1 LLEESTCSIG
11 GLKLDERL
19 LALIV
24 TWILTPR
31 GSNHSV
37 LTEEDLVY
45 IFCIMKK
52 IKINWIHIIK
62 EHMQKAMRLSDYH
75 YPYVVLVSKF
85 LLYFEVNL
93 EDETSELV
101 KSTQELN
108 NGSLSKMSFTKV
120 GGKWISKDGDLGASS
135 SGVADLEQDEPAD
148 MDVQHEDPPEDY
160 QDAGPSA
167 GAGNQEERM
176 QTMSPFERLMV
187 NRLDSFVENQRN
199 LHDLCVSN
207 FQRIDNRFDNMDARF
222 MTLDEQIE
230 VVQNQIFDLQF
241 ADDDE

>member
-1 LLEESTCSIG
+1 MTI
-11 GLKLDERL
+11 
-19 LALIV
+19 
-24 TWILTPR
+24 T
-31 GSNHSV
+31 
-37 LTEEDLVY
+37 
-45 IFCIMKK
+45 
-52 IKINWIHIIK
+52 
-62 EHMQKAMRLSDYH
+62 
-75 YPYVVLVSKF
+75 KF

-108 NGSLSKMSFTKV
+108 NGSLSKRGFTKV

-135 SGVADLEQDEPAD
+135 SAD
-148 MDVQHEDPPEDY
+148 MDVQHEDPPKDY

-167 GAGNQEERM
+167 DAGNQEERI
-176 QTMSPFERLMV
+176 QTMSPFERLTL
-187 NRLDSFVENQRN
+187 NRLDSFAENQRN

-207 FQRIDNRFDNMDARF
+207 FQRINIRFDRMDARF

-230 VVQNQIFDLQF
+230 AVQNQIFDLQF

>member
-1 LLEESTCSIG
+1 
-11 GLKLDERL
+11 
-19 LALIV
+19 
-24 TWILTPR
+24 
-31 GSNHSV
+31 
-37 LTEEDLVY
+37 
-45 IFCIMKK
+45 MKK

-75 YPYVVLVSKF
+75 YPYAVLISKF

-101 KSTQELN
+101 KSIQELK
-108 NGSLSKMSFTKV
+108 NGSLSKMGFTKV
-120 GGKWISKDGDLGASS
+120 GGKWISKDGDFGASS
-135 SGVADLEQDEPAD
+135 SGAAEHEQDETAAD
-148 MDVQHEDPPEDY
+148 IDFQHEDLPEAH

-176 QTMSPFERLMV
+176 QTMSPFERFMV
-187 NRLDSFVENQRN
+187 NRLDRFAENQRN

-207 FQRIDNRFDNMDARF
+207 FQSINNRFNSMDAHF

-230 VVQNQIFDLQF
+230 AVQNQIFDLQY
-241 ADDDE
+241 ADDE

>member
-1 LLEESTCSIG
+1 LKNQNAQVGTCSVG

-45 IFCIMKK
+45 IFCVMKN

-62 EHMQKAMRLSDYH
+62 EHMQKEMRLSDYH

-85 LLYFEVNL
+85 LIYFEVNL

-101 KSTQELN
+101 KSTQEMN
-108 NGSLSKMSFTKV
+108 IGSLSKMGFTKV
-120 GGKWISKDGDLGASS
+120 GGKWISKDGDFGASS
-135 SGVADLEQDEPAD
+135 SVVAGHEQDEPAG
-148 MDVQHEDPPEDY
+148 MDFQHEDLPEEH
-160 QDAGPSA
+160 QDAGLSA
-167 GAGNQEERM
+167 GVGNQEERM
-176 QTMSPFERLMV
+176 QTMSSFERLKV
-187 NRLDSFVENQRN
+187 NRLDSFAENQRN
-199 LHDLCVSN
+199 LHYLCVSN
-207 FQRIDNRFDNMDARF
+207 FQRFDNRFDSMNARF

-230 VVQNQIFDLQF
+230 VV
-241 ADDDE
+241 

>member
-1 LLEESTCSIG
+1 MDSKSTWSQAG
-11 GLKLDERL
+11 GEVRDEATFQCQVNRQE
-19 LALIV
+19 
-24 TWILTPR
+24 
-31 GSNHSV
+31 H
-37 LTEEDLVY
+37 LVY

-52 IKINWIHIIK
+52 IKVNWIHIIK
-62 EHMQKAMRLSDYH
+62 EHMQKALRLSDYH

-108 NGSLSKMSFTKV
+108 NESLSKMGFTKV
-120 GGKWISKDGDLGASS
+120 GGKWIRKDGDLGASS
-135 SGVADLEQDEPAD
+135 SVAADLEQDELAD
-148 MDVQHEDPPEDY
+148 MDVQHEDPPENY
-160 QDAGPSA
+160 QDAGPSP

-187 NRLDSFVENQRN
+187 NRLDSFAENQRN
-199 LHDLCVSN
+199 LHDLYVSN
-207 FQRIDNRFDNMDARF
+207 FQRIDNRFDSMNARF

-230 VVQNQIFDLQF
+230 AVQN
-241 ADDDE
+241 

>member
-1 LLEESTCSIG
+1 MF
-11 GLKLDERL
+11 
-19 LALIV
+19 
-24 TWILTPR
+24 
-31 GSNHSV
+31 SV
-37 LTEEDLVY
+37 QGRVKSSLSENQ
-45 IFCIMKK
+45 K
-52 IKINWIHIIK
+52 ININWIHIIK

-108 NGSLSKMSFTKV
+108 NGSLSKMGFTKV

-135 SGVADLEQDEPAD
+135 SGVADLEQDEPTD

-160 QDAGPSA
+160 QDVGPSA

-176 QTMSPFERLMV
+176 QTMSSFERLMV
-187 NRLDSFVENQRN
+187 NRLDSFAENQTN
-199 LHDLCVSN
+199 LYDLC
-207 FQRIDNRFDNMDARF
+207 
-222 MTLDEQIE
+222 
-230 VVQNQIFDLQF
+230 
-241 ADDDE
+241 

>member
-1 LLEESTCSIG
+1 
-11 GLKLDERL
+11 
-19 LALIV
+19 
-24 TWILTPR
+24 
-31 GSNHSV
+31 
-37 LTEEDLVY
+37 
-45 IFCIMKK
+45 
-52 IKINWIHIIK
+52 
-62 EHMQKAMRLSDYH
+62 MQKAMRLCDYH
-75 YPYVVLVSKF
+75 YPYAFLVSKF

-108 NGSLSKMSFTKV
+108 NGSLSKMGFTKV

-135 SGVADLEQDEPAD
+135 SGAADLEQDESAD

-160 QDAGPSA
+160 QDVGPSA
-167 GAGNQEERM
+167 GVGNQEERM
-176 QTMSPFERLMV
+176 QTMSPFERLMMD
-187 NRLDSFVENQRN
+187 RLGSFGENQRN

-230 VVQNQIFDLQF
+230 ITKSLIFSLLMMMNEEKQPVDVSKQPIVFGGYIWCFKFSFFLLF
-241 ADDDE
+241 LL